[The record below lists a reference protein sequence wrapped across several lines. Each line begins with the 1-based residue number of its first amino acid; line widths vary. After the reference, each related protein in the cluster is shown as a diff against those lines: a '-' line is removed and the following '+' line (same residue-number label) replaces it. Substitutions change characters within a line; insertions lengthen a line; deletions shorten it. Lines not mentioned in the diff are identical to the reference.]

1 MKMPISSSQF
11 TLSETEATQIVVPDN
26 MIQKVTLHNMTKS
39 SNEYIYIG
47 PSSVTTSNAIHIDPG
62 ETLQLQIRPGDD
74 LWAVSDP
81 DGLVVGVL
89 VVTKRD

>member
-1 MKMPISSSQF
+1 MPVKSSVF
-11 TLSETEATQIVVPDN
+11 TLSDTTPTQIVGPDN
-26 MIQKVTLHNMTKS
+26 MIQQVTLHNMTKS
-39 SNEYIYIG
+39 SNEYIFIG
-47 PSSVTTSNAIHIDPG
+47 PETVTTTNAIHIDPG
-62 ETLQLQIRPGDD
+62 ETMQLQLRPNDD